1 MAEITLKYNARSVVA
16 KRALGFLLSL
26 NVFQVKQSDTFDRHM
41 KEAENDIKNGKMQ
54 EFDTIEEFNQW
65 LYNV

>member
-16 KRALGFLLSL
+16 KRALSFLLSL
-26 NVFQVKQSDTFDRHM
+26 NVFQVKQSDMFDKHM
-41 KEAENDIKNGKMQ
+41 KEAENDLKDGKGRKF
-54 EFDTIEEFNQW
+54 ETIDEFNQW